1 MTFFPLHPAI
11 RRVSTTYTV
20 AAAQPSYPFAD
31 ANATGSAEWR
41 RYPAAMARG
50 HPRRKDGGLQGHGPH
65 GGHGHD
71 HGVVDR
77 AAWGSADGIRAIKVS
92 TFGLAA
98 TAAVQFAIAALGG
111 SVALLADGLH
121 NLGDVF
127 TTVALWVAFRASRR
141 AADRRYTFGYH
152 RFEDLAGVGI
162 VAIIALTA
170 AAAAYESYRAILR
183 PRPVGHL
190 ALSMAAAVVGI
201 IGNEAVAEYK
211 IRIGRSIHSVA
222 LEADGIHSRID
233 GFVSAGA
240 LVGLFGVAL
249 GYPPADPIAGLAI
262 TAVIVW
268 VTIGTARGVILRVV
282 DAVDPELIEDIERSA
297 QAVAGVIDSHD
308 VQARWAGRSLLVN
321 LHVSLDEDLPLHE
334 AHGIGEDVRHAILHD
349 VDGVAQV
356 NVHFD
361 PWAEG
366 SDDAHYHRATA
377 HHFGD
382 GPDGG
387 EHPHDE
393 GHPHRDHRDHAHH
406 DHSHH
411 HG

>member
-1 MTFFPLHPAI
+1 
-11 RRVSTTYTV
+11 
-20 AAAQPSYPFAD
+20 
-31 ANATGSAEWR
+31 
-41 RYPAAMARG
+41 MAGG
-50 HPRRKDGGLQGHGPH
+50 HPRRNDGGHRGRHGRN

-98 TAAVQFAIAALGG
+98 TAAVQFAIAAVGG

-127 TTVALWVAFRASRR
+127 TTVALWVAFLASRR

-162 VAIIALTA
+162 VVIIAVTA
-170 AAAAYESYRAILR
+170 AAAAYESYRAMLR
-183 PRPVGHL
+183 PKPVGHL
-190 ALSMAAAVVGI
+190 GLSMAAAVVGI
-201 IGNEAVAEYK
+201 IGNEAVAQYK
-211 IRIGRSIHSVA
+211 IRIGRRIHSVA
-222 LEADGIHSRID
+222 LEADGMHSRID

-249 GYPPADPIAGLAI
+249 GYAPADPIAGLAI

-282 DAVDPELIEDIERSA
+282 DAVDPELIEDIEHSA

-321 LHVSLDEDLPLHE
+321 LHVSLDQDLPLHE
-334 AHGIGEDVRHAILHD
+334 AHDIGEDVRHAILHD
-349 VDGVAQV
+349 VDGVVQV

-377 HHFGD
+377 HHFG
-382 GPDGG
+382 GTPDGG
-387 EHPHDE
+387 EHPHLQDPAAE
-393 GHPHRDHRDHAHH
+393 PAHPHGGRPHHDHAHH

>member
-1 MTFFPLHPAI
+1 
-11 RRVSTTYTV
+11 
-20 AAAQPSYPFAD
+20 
-31 ANATGSAEWR
+31 
-41 RYPAAMARG
+41 MAGG
-50 HPRRKDGGLQGHGPH
+50 HPRRKDGGHQGHGPH

-170 AAAAYESYRAILR
+170 AAAAYESYQAILR

-190 ALSMAAAVVGI
+190 GLSMAAAVVGI
-201 IGNEAVAEYK
+201 IGNEAVAQYK
-211 IRIGRSIHSVA
+211 IRTGRKIHSVA

-249 GYPPADPIAGLAI
+249 GYAPADPIAGLAI

-282 DAVDPELIEDIERSA
+282 DAVDPELIEDIEQSA
-297 QAVAGVIDSHD
+297 RAVPRVIDAHD

-321 LHVSLDEDLPLHE
+321 LHVSLDQDLPLHE
-334 AHGIGEDVRHAILHD
+334 AHDIGEDVRHAILHD
-349 VDGVAQV
+349 IDGVAQV
-356 NVHFD
+356 SVHFD

-382 GPDGG
+382 APDGG
-387 EHPHDE
+387 EHPHEQDPAADPAHAHE
-393 GHPHRDHRDHAHH
+393 DRRHHDHAHH

>member
-1 MTFFPLHPAI
+1 
-11 RRVSTTYTV
+11 
-20 AAAQPSYPFAD
+20 
-31 ANATGSAEWR
+31 
-41 RYPAAMARG
+41 
-50 HPRRKDGGLQGHGPH
+50 
-65 GGHGHD
+65 
-71 HGVVDR
+71 
-77 AAWGSADGIRAIKVS
+77 
-92 TFGLAA
+92 
-98 TAAVQFAIAALGG
+98 
-111 SVALLADGLH
+111 
-121 NLGDVF
+121 
-127 TTVALWVAFRASRR
+127 
-141 AADRRYTFGYH
+141 
-152 RFEDLAGVGI
+152 
-162 VAIIALTA
+162 
-170 AAAAYESYRAILR
+170 
-183 PRPVGHL
+183 
-190 ALSMAAAVVGI
+190 MAAAVVGI
-201 IGNEAVAEYK
+201 IGNEAVAQYK
-211 IRIGRSIHSVA
+211 IRIGRRIHSVA

-334 AHGIGEDVRHAILHD
+334 AHEIGEAVRHAILHD

-387 EHPHDE
+387 EAPHDE
-393 GHPHRDHRDHAHH
+393 GDPHRDHRDHAHH